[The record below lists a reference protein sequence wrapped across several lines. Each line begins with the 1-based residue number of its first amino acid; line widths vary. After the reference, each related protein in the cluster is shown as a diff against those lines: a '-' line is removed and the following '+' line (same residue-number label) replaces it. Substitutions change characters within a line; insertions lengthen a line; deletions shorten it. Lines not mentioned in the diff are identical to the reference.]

1 MRLTGGL
8 LDERDV
14 PAAGV
19 APSSCGR
26 AAVGDLDLALDDE
39 FASAS
44 ASVLSAVNAGA
55 GVSL

>member
-1 MRLTGGL
+1 MTGGL